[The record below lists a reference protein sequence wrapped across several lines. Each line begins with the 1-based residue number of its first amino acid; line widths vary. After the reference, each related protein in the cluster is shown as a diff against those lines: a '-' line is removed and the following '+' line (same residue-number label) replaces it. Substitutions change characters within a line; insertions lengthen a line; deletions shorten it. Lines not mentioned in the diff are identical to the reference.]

1 MQRIKKGD
9 EVIVT
14 AGKDKGRRGKV
25 MSVQTNGRVVVEG
38 VNMAKKHKRGNPNAG
53 VEGGIVDITMPIHGS
68 NVMLFNEA
76 SGKGERIGYKTLD
89 NGKKVRY
96 FRSNGESLD

>member
-1 MQRIKKGD
+1 MQRLKKGD

-53 VEGGIVDITMPIHGS
+53 VEGGIVDITMPIHAS